1 MVFSKADLAS
11 GYWHVKL
18 DEDSSVLTKFQTCFG
33 RYRYIRLPFG
43 INGPFQY
50 FQKKVVDALQDR
62 HLNLFLLRSRER
74 SMNINIDKLETK
86 VESLAFV

>member
-50 FQKKVVDALQDR
+50 FQKKLVDALQDR
-62 HLNLFLLRSRER
+62 HLNLFLLRNRER
-74 SMNINIDKLETK
+74 SMNINIYKLETK
-86 VESLAFV
+86 VEALTFV